1 MEGRDVMVGHRWR
14 ICFLG
19 DVSENTG
26 ISPSASSTTVDTSP
40 VPRKMGKT
48 HHLQIQT
55 TQTFAIYSKKM
66 KKIINKKEKQ
76 WNLYINSA
84 LTVFI
89 MNTNHKIATWSKK
102 GVKGNSKSGH

>member
-1 MEGRDVMVGHRWR
+1 MVGRRWR

-19 DVSENTG
+19 DVSGNPG
-26 ISPSASSTTVDTSP
+26 ISPSASFTPVDTSP

-48 HHLQIQT
+48 HHRQIQT

-66 KKIINKKEKQ
+66 KKNNKKEKQ

-102 GVKGNSKSGH
+102 GVLGNSKSDH